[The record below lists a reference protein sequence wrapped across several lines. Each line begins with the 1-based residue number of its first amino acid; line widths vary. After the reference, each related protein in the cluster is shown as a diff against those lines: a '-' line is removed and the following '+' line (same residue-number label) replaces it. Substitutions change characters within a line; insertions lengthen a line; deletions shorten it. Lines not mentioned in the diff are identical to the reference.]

1 MSDPSPAPHPSTP
14 KPVGLRY
21 HLYLTSASSFV
32 LRGQK
37 MVPLLSDGWGGVVVG
52 SWWFSLSI

>member
-14 KPVGLRY
+14 KSVGLRY

-37 MVPLLSDGWGGVVVG
+37 VVPLLSDGWGGVVVG